1 MVDPGW
7 CRIGPDPAIAAWA
20 ASLLTW
26 PWLVGAARRQALALY
41 GAALLLL
48 IFSWW
53 RGASLSPG
61 DWLLPNINMLT
72 MFAAVSTLNVPGQ
85 CNEGFLRKDAL
96 LVVTFITDEEDTW
109 PCLRSTKPHK
119 PPA

>member
-1 MVDPGW
+1 MVKRWSGFLILGMWLLNLLHLYLDFSPW
-7 CRIGPDPAIAAWA
+7 PAAIAAWA

-48 IFSWW
+48 LFSWW

-72 MFAAVSTLNVPGQ
+72 MFAA
-85 CNEGFLRKDAL
+85 GFCR
-96 LVVTFITDEEDTW
+96 
-109 PCLRSTKPHK
+109 
-119 PPA
+119 